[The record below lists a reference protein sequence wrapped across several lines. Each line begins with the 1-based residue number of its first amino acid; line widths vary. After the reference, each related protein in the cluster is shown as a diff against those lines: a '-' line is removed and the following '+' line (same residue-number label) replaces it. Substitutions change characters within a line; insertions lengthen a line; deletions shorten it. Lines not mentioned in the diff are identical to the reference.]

1 MPNWLSYP
9 HTLLRVFSIAACLW
23 AVVFAPRVLA
33 QEVGA
38 GSAAW
43 LYQVEQYV
51 PDQGAPARLAA
62 AQRSL
67 LRVLSRTSGLASVP
81 RVPVIADALK
91 NPERYYSKY
100 VYFDPSD
107 LGAKRRNQI
116 DNARQVGT
124 KTLALRFDFQPT
136 VIKQLAR
143 NAQLPTWWSRRAS
156 TLAWMVLDTP
166 SGRAVV
172 DHGTLAVGGALDF
185 AAYQR
190 GLPVLLPLMDLQDSV
205 QVNAGVIWGKFTDVL
220 DQASQRY
227 RADQYLV
234 GRFSV
239 QEILGERF
247 YTGEWLLRSA
257 TGESSQYVS
266 GANIDNVA
274 ELGVQMATQ
283 SLLDQHL
290 VFAKTSTKHQLVVQ
304 GVDTLQA
311 YADLLNY
318 LGSLEFV
325 DAVELASMQQ
335 GQLTLRIDTM
345 ATDQQLQALLLD
357 DGRFARPR
365 LSPDAEPVSAQLAE
379 IEFFDDPAQT
389 PQIDFI
395 WLGEI

>member
-1 MPNWLSYP
+1 
-9 HTLLRVFSIAACLW
+9 
-23 AVVFAPRVLA
+23 
-33 QEVGA
+33 
-38 GSAAW
+38 
-43 LYQVEQYV
+43 
-51 PDQGAPARLAA
+51 
-62 AQRSL
+62 
-67 LRVLSRTSGLASVP
+67 
-81 RVPVIADALK
+81 
-91 NPERYYSKY
+91 
-100 VYFDPSD
+100 
-107 LGAKRRNQI
+107 
-116 DNARQVGT
+116 
-124 KTLALRFDFQPT
+124 
-136 VIKQLAR
+136 
-143 NAQLPTWWSRRAS
+143 
-156 TLAWMVLDTP
+156 
-166 SGRAVV
+166 
-172 DHGTLAVGGALDF
+172 
-185 AAYQR
+185 
-190 GLPVLLPLMDLQDSV
+190 
-205 QVNAGVIWGKFTDVL
+205 
-220 DQASQRY
+220 
-227 RADQYLV
+227 LV

-311 YADLLNY
+311 YANLLNY

-335 GQLTLRIDTM
+335 GRLTLRIDTM